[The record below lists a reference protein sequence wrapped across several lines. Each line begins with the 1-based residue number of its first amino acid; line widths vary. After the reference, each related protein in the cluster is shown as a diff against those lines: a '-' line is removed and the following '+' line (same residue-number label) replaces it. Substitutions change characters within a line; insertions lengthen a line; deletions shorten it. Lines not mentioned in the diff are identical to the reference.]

1 MKKIIRQSAL
11 SVSCLAILTFAP
23 PSFAAIDAAGAESLK
38 TMYKNIESG
47 INIYFTGRQ
56 ELKSVGDLSVTPKD
70 YYYEVVT
77 PYYYL
82 QLDTHSVLDIGK
94 IAINVIPDENGEDY
108 KISYSLPPTM
118 TFKSDGKALGT
129 LTIGTQKTN
138 VIWNDKLKFATFYD
152 QSFEDF
158 ALKADN
164 QTLAS
169 LKKITG
175 MRSLKTDGPKGKL
188 NGETHFSFQDFSAGT
203 NNAVSVKIAQADI
216 SSVSKNLDMA
226 KILDLQ
232 AKVEEFKKSGQWKKL
247 NAEPADPQAVKE
259 YLEILVTIFEGDMG
273 EAQGD
278 MKFKNIVLKEKAKSP
293 VDTAGAAQAT
303 GETSANPSPN
313 PSSVEIGELTLGGG
327 VSSQGHN
334 KNKIDLRVGVAGVK
348 IDGIDPASQDIPKE
362 LQAFLPQKFTFNV
375 GLENFPYSDF
385 LKIIPEQ
392 VLHQTQTQAALA
404 NGAEVPSHRL
414 SPADQEQFKALLVSS
429 GAKITNQL
437 VVENGMYKVDGKGM
451 SQFISGPIPIKTDQ
465 DFTVTGLDK
474 VLAEMN
480 KLAATYPQVQQ
491 ALGGITM
498 MQMMGQADPAH
509 PDVRRYHFITD
520 ENGKATLNGSDLSSL
535 MGGRH

>member
-47 INIYFTGRQ
+47 VNIYFTGRE

-129 LTIGTQKTN
+129 LTIGAQKTN

-158 ALKADN
+158 IFKIKDE
-164 QTLAS
+164 TVGS
-169 LKKITG
+169 LKKLTG
-175 MRSLKTDGPKGKL
+175 TQTIKMDDLAKKMNS
-188 NGETHFSFQDFSAGT
+188 ETRFSFQDFAAGT
-203 NNAVSVKIAQADI
+203 EQSVLFKIAQADV
-216 SSVSKNLDMA
+216 SSIGKGLDTA
-226 KILDLQ
+226 KIVDLKAKVQEFKSSGKLEKISGKSADLQ
-232 AKVEEFKKSGQWKKL
+232 T
-247 NAEPADPQAVKE
+247 VKE
-259 YLEILVTIFEGDMG
+259 YFEMLGGVFDGDFG

-278 MKFKNIVLKEKAKSP
+278 ITLKNIVIKEKSAKVS
-293 VDTAGAAQAT
+293 DATGAAQ
-303 GETSANPSPN
+303 SAPDNE
-313 PSSVEIGELTLGGG
+313 SSVEISELTLGGG
-327 VSSQGHN
+327 ISSQAHN
-334 KNKIDLRVGVAGVK
+334 KNKLEMRVTLGPVK
-348 IDGIDPASQDIPKE
+348 IDGVDPTREDVPKE
-362 LQAFLPQKFTFNV
+362 LYGFLPQKFTFNV

-392 VLHQTQTQAALA
+392 MLQQTQTADGARGVPAGLSIADEEKLNAA
-404 NGAEVPSHRL
+404 
-414 SPADQEQFKALLVSS
+414 FKALLVSS

-437 VVENGMYKVDGKGM
+437 VIENDMYKVDGKGL

-498 MQMMGQADPAH
+498 MQMMGQADPAN
-509 PDVRRYHFITD
+509 PDVRRYHLVTD
-520 ENGKATLNGSDLSSL
+520 EAGKASLNGTDLNNL
-535 MGGRH
+535 MGGGIH

>member
-23 PSFAAIDAAGAESLK
+23 PSFAAIDAAGAENLK

-77 PYYYL
+77 PYYYF
-82 QLDTHSVLDIGK
+82 QLDDHDVLDIGK
-94 IAINVIPDENGEDY
+94 IALNIIPGENGEEY

-118 TFKSDGKALGT
+118 TFKSNGNAIGT

-158 ALKADN
+158 IFKIKDE
-164 QTLAS
+164 TVGS
-169 LKKITG
+169 LKKLTG
-175 MRSLKTDGPKGKL
+175 TQTIKMDDLAKKMNS
-188 NGETHFSFQDFSAGT
+188 ETRFSFQDFAAGT
-203 NNAVSVKIAQADI
+203 EQSVLFKIAQADV
-216 SSVSKNLDMA
+216 SSIGKGLDTA
-226 KILDLQ
+226 KIVDLK
-232 AKVEEFKKSGQWKKL
+232 AKVQEFKSSGKL
-247 NAEPADPQAVKE
+247 EKMNATPADPQAVKE
-259 YLEILVTIFEGDMG
+259 YLEMLAGIFDGDFG

-278 MKFKNIVLKEKAKSP
+278 ITLKNIVIKEKSAKAS
-293 VDTAGAAQAT
+293 DATGAAQ
-303 GETSANPSPN
+303 SAPDNE
-313 PSSVEIGELTLGGG
+313 SSVEISELTLGGG
-327 VSSQGHN
+327 ISSQAHN
-334 KNKIDLRVGVAGVK
+334 KNKLEMRVTLGPVK
-348 IDGIDPASQDIPKE
+348 IDGVDPTREDVPKE
-362 LQAFLPQKFTFNV
+362 LYGFLPQKFTFNV

-491 ALGGITM
+491 ALGGITV

-509 PDVRRYHFITD
+509 PDVRRYHFISD